1 MSDTAQ
7 VALTV
12 VCYTVAALAQLTAI
26 ALLAREGRRSSRVLR
41 RWQEADPRRRAE
53 LPDLVGGL
61 LGNSFDRR
69 TAVVL
74 LVVGVVTGAVGH
86 FLSL

>member
-26 ALLAREGRRSSRVLR
+26 ALLAREGRRSGRVLR

-53 LPDLVGGL
+53 LPDLVGDL

-74 LVVGVVTGAVGH
+74 LVVGVVAGAVGH